1 VIVIKVGLDVETCGV
16 GIEATSDSMRSND
29 VVRWLETAKE
39 TNLYALP
46 AKCIGRSDATTSLP
60 SII

>member
-1 VIVIKVGLDVETCGV
+1 
-16 GIEATSDSMRSND
+16 MRSND
-29 VVRWLETAKE
+29 VVRWLGTAKE